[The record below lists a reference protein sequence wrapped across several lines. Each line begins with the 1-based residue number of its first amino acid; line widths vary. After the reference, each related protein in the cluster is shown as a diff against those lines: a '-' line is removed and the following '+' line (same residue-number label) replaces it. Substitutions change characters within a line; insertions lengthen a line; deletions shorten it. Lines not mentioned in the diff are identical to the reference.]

1 METFLL
7 FVQQLKA
14 EGLYA
19 ADDPSLVAQQ
29 LHADMSHISTPGG
42 ETQTTLGH
50 MQICFQLKSMEIP
63 QRWCSKSH

>member
-29 LHADMSHISTPGG
+29 LHADMSHISTPRR
-42 ETQTTLGH
+42 ETHTTPGH
-50 MQICFQLKSMEIP
+50 VVICFQLKSL
-63 QRWCSKSH
+63 

>member
-29 LHADMSHISTPGG
+29 LHADMSHISTPGR
-42 ETQTTLGH
+42 ETHTTLGH
-50 MQICFQLKSMEIP
+50 VEICFQLKSMSIP
-63 QRWCSKSH
+63 QR

>member
-19 ADDPSLVAQQ
+19 ADDPSLVTQQ
-29 LHADMSHISTPGG
+29 LHPNMSHISTPKR
-42 ETQTTLGH
+42 ETHTKDFAICRLTL
-50 MQICFQLKSMEIP
+50 LKKYQHASFLAT
-63 QRWCSKSH
+63 

>member
-29 LHADMSHISTPGG
+29 LHADMSHVSTPGR
-42 ETQTTLGH
+42 ETHTLGH
-50 MQICFQLKSMEIP
+50 MQICFQLKRM
-63 QRWCSKSH
+63 

>member
-29 LHADMSHISTPGG
+29 LHPNMSHISTPRR
-42 ETQTTLGH
+42 ETHTKAFA
-50 MQICFQLKSMEIP
+50 ICRFAFT
-63 QRWCSKSH
+63 

>member
-19 ADDPSLVAQQ
+19 ADDPSLVTQQ
-29 LHADMSHISTPGG
+29 VHANMSHISMPGR
-42 ETQTTLGH
+42 ETHTKYLVVRSLD
-50 MQICFQLKSMEIP
+50 FPLK
-63 QRWCSKSH
+63 

>member
-19 ADDPSLVAQQ
+19 ADDPSLVSQQ
-29 LHADMSHISTPGG
+29 LHPDMSHISTPRR
-42 ETQTTLGH
+42 ETQTKDFAVYRLALT
-50 MQICFQLKSMEIP
+50 
-63 QRWCSKSH
+63 